1 MRLKMKTSITFS
13 AYKLRDYVSG
23 AKYRELK
30 SKAFGETLVPAYK
43 KFIKAGKVTPPLA
56 KETIKARRARKHN
69 PSIGGTKPLY
79 DTGKLAESIRYD
91 KGTESIKA
99 VDYASEHIKEGGY
112 KWTTRNG
119 KSVRVP
125 QRDFIDQTH
134 KSVGKILDESYFN
147 SKATQKLFQELRKA
161 FSRRLAK

>member
-30 SKAFGETLVPAYK
+30 SEAFGETLVPAYK

-79 DTGKLAESIRYD
+79 DTGKLVESIRYD

-99 VDYASEHIKEGGY
+99 VDYASEHIEGIPSR
-112 KWTTRNG
+112 K
-119 KSVRVP
+119 VP
-125 QRDFIDQTH
+125 PRDFIDQTH